1 MARRARA
8 RSSPEPSEEPEAA
21 SSAADAASSDDDSS
35 SDSEHVEVEPN
46 LATRSRRS
54 NAGARMQALIEDEA
68 SAKVETEEMFREE
81 ENDEEFEQK
90 EEKDEFDSDF
100 GSTDEDAGDEEDDEE
115 AGEKRLQREAK
126 EAKKAERTKKKKGF
140 QAPVHPFARQTKA
153 ARKKAAAAAV
163 ASTSATTLDGGAEE
177 GGDEPPKKKKKV
189 AIDPALYAPQRESTR
204 RTAVESRR
212 QVQERLKET
221 EQRKAV
227 APKQTKKATRTLTQA
242 DLIAEALETE
252 EKNRAALLAFY
263 AAEEDRREQERI
275 AGMRY
280 EIIGPKLTFLSRVQG
295 RVDKGKGKEEKME
308 KGRKRLIEVIGES
321 GQKGW
326 KAGGAETGGAVAGPS
341 GSTRSNAVAKPST
354 SASLNGILNPID
366 ADSITSQPPE
376 SQEYCRNWLIFD
388 QFEGSRGEELEA
400 LFGDHVDW
408 TKPPPM
414 PKNGTKHTL
423 CPITGLIARYR
434 DPRTLTPYGTLSAFR
449 TLNAIVDH
457 QAFIWS
463 DSLSAYTGT
472 TGFGLMRDV
481 EKSWSKRPLPPGSRL
496 MYAVATPP
504 PVNPAMA
511 KGKAR
516 ATGQG
521 YPQQQQRPQVENPY
535 KIEYAH
541 AGGSGRGQRG
551 RSSLPA
557 DPAAQYPAPPQN
569 TLPPPPAGAQLPP
582 LPPAPAQPPL
592 PAFPAQPPFPSPN
605 GAQAQYA
612 PHPMVGASQAPQA
625 RSIQLGS
632 GKSAFGPPQGQ

>member
-1 MARRARA
+1 M
-8 RSSPEPSEEPEAA
+8 
-21 SSAADAASSDDDSS
+21 
-35 SDSEHVEVEPN
+35 
-46 LATRSRRS
+46 
-54 NAGARMQALIEDEA
+54 
-68 SAKVETEEMFREE
+68 
-81 ENDEEFEQK
+81 
-90 EEKDEFDSDF
+90 
-100 GSTDEDAGDEEDDEE
+100 
-115 AGEKRLQREAK
+115 
-126 EAKKAERTKKKKGF
+126 
-140 QAPVHPFARQTKA
+140 
-153 ARKKAAAAAV
+153 
-163 ASTSATTLDGGAEE
+163 
-177 GGDEPPKKKKKV
+177 
-189 AIDPALYAPQRESTR
+189 
-204 RTAVESRR
+204 
-212 QVQERLKET
+212 
-221 EQRKAV
+221 
-227 APKQTKKATRTLTQA
+227 
-242 DLIAEALETE
+242 
-252 EKNRAALLAFY
+252 LAFY

-341 GSTRSNAVAKPST
+341 GSTRSNASAKPST

-366 ADSITSQPPE
+366 ADSVTSQPPE

-414 PKNGTKHTL
+414 PKNGTSAFRFLLCHFLSGRTDEFLPAEHTL
-423 CPITGLIARYR
+423 CPITGLVARYR

-504 PVNPAMA
+504 PVNPAMV

-521 YPQQQQRPQVENPY
+521 YPQQQQRAQVENPY

-551 RSSLPA
+551 RSSLPT
-557 DPAAQYPAPPQN
+557 DPAAQYPVPAQ
-569 TLPPPPAGAQLPP
+569 TSLPPPPAGAQLPP
-582 LPPAPAQPPL
+582 LPPAPVAAQTP
-592 PAFPAQPPFPSPN
+592 PAFPAQPPFPSPD
-605 GAQAQYA
+605 GQAQYA